1 MPIELQIIRARE
13 FIRLGAHG
21 HIDLKAS
28 KEVLALLA
36 TACRKRGIHQAL
48 LDLRRAIP
56 GVTPIVSPKDLVT
69 LVNTFHEVGFQR
81 EDRVAVLYQ
90 YDPHRRAKLF
100 SLIATLKGWKVRAF
114 KDFEKA
120 IFWLSAA
127 GSEVVAEAASE
138 DSRPR
143 KVPIRKAKLL
153 SAVAKPAALPILQI
167 KSIPGS
173 PPIVEPV
180 KAGRIK
186 PFGYPVA
193 SKRP

>member
-1 MPIELQIIRARE
+1 MPIELQIIRAQE

-21 HIDLKAS
+21 HIDLNAS

-48 LDLRRAIP
+48 LDLRMAIP

-114 KDFEKA
+114 NDFEKA

-127 GSEVVAEAASE
+127 GPEAASE
-138 DSRPR
+138 VESDDSRPR
-143 KVPIRKAKLL
+143 QVPIRKVKQL
-153 SAVAKPAALPILQI
+153 SAVKKPAVQPVVPI
-167 KSIPGS
+167 KSLTGS
-173 PPIVEPV
+173 RPVVEPV
-180 KAGRIK
+180 KTGKIMPSRYSSV
-186 PFGYPVA
+186 G
-193 SKRP
+193 